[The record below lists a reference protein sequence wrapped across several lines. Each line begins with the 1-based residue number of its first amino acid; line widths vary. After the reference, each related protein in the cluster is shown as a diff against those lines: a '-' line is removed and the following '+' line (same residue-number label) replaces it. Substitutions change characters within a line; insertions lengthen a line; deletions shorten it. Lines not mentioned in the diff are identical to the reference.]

1 MRKPFPYLVPTS
13 TVIALHPDNPF
24 LVCVIEQVVKHAG
37 RLTLVG
43 GRREMHH
50 HSHIQT
56 ARAEWK
62 EEAGGKGARL
72 TNVRLWAVKTDEHTD
87 VREVTLGK
95 VTFDRCPQAM
105 RAQLVTAHYCAPDYI
120 YLATVKGE
128 PHPSDGEASRC
139 VFIDVR
145 EIATP
150 TPDQAHSK
158 FGAQHDL
165 ILLVYL
171 LSLLGRPV
179 EVTDFA
185 DFTQLR
191 SKLIKL
197 VGDLR
202 SPTSVIDSTI

>member
-1 MRKPFPYLVPTS
+1 MKKPFPYLVPTS
-13 TVIALHPDNPF
+13 TVIALHPDDRF
-24 LVCVIEQVVKHAG
+24 QVCVIEQIVKHAG

-105 RAQLVTAHYCAPDYI
+105 HAQPVLAHYGAPDYI

-128 PHPSDGEASRC
+128 PYPSDGEASRC
-139 VFIDVR
+139 IFVDVR
-145 EIATP
+145 NIATP
-150 TPDQAHSK
+150 TASETDSK

-171 LSLLGRPV
+171 LNLLGRPV
-179 EVTDFA
+179 ESTDFA
-185 DFTQLR
+185 DFTKLR
-191 SKLIKL
+191 SRLIKL
-197 VGDLR
+197 VGNLR
-202 SPTSVIDSTI
+202 A

>member
-13 TVIALHPDNPF
+13 TVIALHPDDPF
-24 LVCVIEQVVKHAG
+24 QVCVIEQVVKHKG

-56 ARAEWK
+56 ARAEWN

-72 TNVRLWAVKTDEHTD
+72 VNVRLWAVKTDEHTD

-95 VTFDRCPQAM
+95 VTFDRCPQQM
-105 RAQLVTAHYCAPDYI
+105 RAQPVLAHYGAPDYI

-128 PHPSDGEASRC
+128 PYPADGEASRC
-139 VFIDVR
+139 MFIDVR
-145 EIATP
+145 SIATP
-150 TPDQAHSK
+150 TAAEAHSK

-171 LSLLGRPV
+171 LNLLGRPV
-179 EVTDFA
+179 DPTDFA
-185 DFTQLR
+185 DMSKLRKKLTKAIGQLR
-191 SKLIKL
+191 A
-197 VGDLR
+197 
-202 SPTSVIDSTI
+202 